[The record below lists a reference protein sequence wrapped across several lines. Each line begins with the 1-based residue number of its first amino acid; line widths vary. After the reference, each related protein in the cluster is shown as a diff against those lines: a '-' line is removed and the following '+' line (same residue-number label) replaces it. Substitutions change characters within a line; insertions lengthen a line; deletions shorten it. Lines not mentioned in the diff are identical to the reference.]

1 MRLLKPLL
9 PPLCKHGAARPTWQ
23 RRWLPPTLQTRH
35 SAADVRS
42 NAQKLVNAL
51 WADRVSQLKAAC
63 NTLNI
68 IKHCIRH
75 VVIDLWCMLSYVW
88 VADGRILSL
97 KQSLLEINQLF
108 HNDWLLSRHE
118 EHIQCRW
125 CSWENDWAR
134 QIHSPPRYTGA
145 CGKCLGCHTKTRD
158 ILCLISHCG
167 CQFPLPG
174 CRQLADMFPMSS
186 LLSRFLKLYVLMAFK
201 SMGSRSS
208 CQRCLK
214 SIWPTFGTLLGFSL
228 TWTTRR
234 SRYTQQVP
242 FTISSPYQLLGN
254 DNDRMTM

>member
-1 MRLLKPLL
+1 MFLDVLGRFWRLHSHRSGAPE
-9 PPLCKHGAARPTWQ
+9 PPMKK
-23 RRWLPPTLQTRH
+23 TRH

-42 NAQKLVNAL
+42 NA
-51 WADRVSQLKAAC
+51 LKTAC

-75 VVIDLWCMLSYVW
+75 VVIDLWCMFSYLW

-97 KQSLLEINQLF
+97 KQSLLEINQWF
-108 HNDWLLSRHE
+108 HNDSLLSRHE

-125 CSWENDWAR
+125 CSWENDWAH

-174 CRQLADMFPMSS
+174 STTCWHVSHDFIVFCLDSWN
-186 LLSRFLKLYVLMAFK
+186 VIFK
-201 SMGSRSS
+201 WHSN
-208 CQRCLK
+208 Q
-214 SIWPTFGTLLGFSL
+214 
-228 TWTTRR
+228 
-234 SRYTQQVP
+234 
-242 FTISSPYQLLGN
+242 
-254 DNDRMTM
+254 

>member
-1 MRLLKPLL
+1 MTGMFLMFGRFWLHSHRSGAPETAHPLWSFGNFLKYLADAAAEASLSTFVQTWCSKAYMAETMAPSHVANTPLSSR
-9 PPLCKHGAARPTWQ
+9 CEVKCA
-23 RRWLPPTLQTRH
+23 
-35 SAADVRS
+35 
-42 NAQKLVNAL
+42 KLINAL

-97 KQSLLEINQLF
+97 KQSLLEINQWF

-125 CSWENDWAR
+125 CSWENDWAH

-167 CQFPLPG
+167 CQFSLPG
-174 CRQLADMFPMSS
+174 
-186 LLSRFLKLYVLMAFK
+186 
-201 SMGSRSS
+201 
-208 CQRCLK
+208 
-214 SIWPTFGTLLGFSL
+214 
-228 TWTTRR
+228 
-234 SRYTQQVP
+234 
-242 FTISSPYQLLGN
+242 
-254 DNDRMTM
+254 